1 MNQAYGDY
9 PGGLMRTLLLPS
21 LLLIL
26 VSVGCTAPYLMPY
39 NPTDPLAAQNMARE
53 EIRTIPISSDVVFS
67 SLTEALLNMKCRI
80 TASDSA
86 NGLLSFEQKI
96 TYRFQGNPWI
106 ATKEGTLHIT
116 RQGTSV
122 QVHLFLRGHPT
133 TVRDSQLAPEE
144 YRRFFNELLS
154 ALK

>member
-1 MNQAYGDY
+1 
-9 PGGLMRTLLLPS
+9 MRALSLPS
-21 LLLIL
+21 MLLIL
-26 VSVGCTAPYLMPY
+26 VSVGCTPPYLIPY
-39 NPTDPLAAQNMARE
+39 NPSDPIAVQSMARE
-53 EIRTIPISSDVVFS
+53 EIRTLPLSPDVAFG

-86 NGLLSFEQKI
+86 NGLLSFEQKT

-106 ATKEGTLHIT
+106 STKEGTLHIT
-116 RQGTSV
+116 KQGTSV

-133 TVRDSQLAPEE
+133 TARDSQLAPEE
-144 YRRFFNELLS
+144 YRRFLDELQA